1 MNRITPEKLIFIYLI
16 IMNALG
22 LILMI
27 VDKDLA
33 RKRKRRIS
41 EANLFTVA
49 ILGGSLGSLV
59 GMYMVRHK
67 TKHPKFTIGMPVI
80 LCVHILLIIFVLSQ

>member
-1 MNRITPEKLIFIYLI
+1 MKYVLTYLL

-27 VDKDLA
+27 TDKHRA
-33 RKRKRRIS
+33 RKKLRRIS

-49 ILGGSLGSLV
+49 IAGGSLGSLA

-80 LCVHILLIIFVLSQ
+80 LCVHILLFVLLFLK